1 MKYPQPRPM
10 LKQRA
15 TKPSPF
21 GANLAP
27 KGLSPLAPSFTTG
40 RWFLLVITLFLLA
53 ACQSAQPAKEPNPAP
68 NSTLFT
74 NVNRAAGIVNTR
86 QGNDRAIGQAWGD
99 IDRDGWV
106 DFYVTDTAG
115 PNSLFRNNGDGTF
128 SRSPH
133 DQTVALP
140 NAYSGG
146 ASFADYN
153 NDGWLDLYVVN
164 WGANR
169 LFRNQA
175 GQGFIDVTAQAGVG
189 DEANGQTAS
198 WGDYDNDGWLDLYVA
213 NWACYPRCGR
223 PNQGDTDRLYHNNG
237 DGTFRD
243 VTRLLSGKTN
253 GAGFVASFTDYDND
267 GDLDIYLVNDE
278 FLFPIGNKLWR
289 NDGPGCDGHCF
300 TEVAAEAGAD
310 TRVMGMGLATAD
322 YDNDGDFDFYFSN
335 AGPMTLLQ
343 NQGDGTFADVAAQA
357 GVDMPGNIAWA
368 ATAFDYD
375 NDGWQDLYL
384 AVMTTAN
391 HGGIPANP
399 LFHNNGDGTFTRV
412 RSGSGAADVGPTMG
426 IATADFDNDG
436 WVDLLIGNKDDG
448 YSLLRNQVGAQSG
461 NRWFALQ
468 LVGGGPINRDA
479 IGARVTVRSADGS
492 VQTREVQS
500 GGSLGA
506 GNELKLHFGLG
517 TAVSIPKLTI
527 VWPNGRMQQWQNV
540 PTNQQVTLTY
550 PSNAAVEAAQLT
562 ALYPAILPEKESN
575 PPSLPAITLV
585 VVVGLLITA
594 VISQY
599 PTLRRWPRW
608 GMGLGLLTILAL
620 LGVIWMTAYAT
631 SSNPNR
637 SLRRLLNQA
646 GAAVP
651 QQLPPAP
658 AAKVALGEALFWDPI
673 LSGNQDIACV
683 TCHQPLF
690 ATGDGLSLSIGTG
703 GQGLGPERK
712 LLPTARQLLIPRNA
726 SPIFNLGLEGMDVL
740 FWDGRVQG
748 TVATTFD
755 TPANDDLPFGLD
767 NAIAA
772 QAMFPVTSRDEMR
785 GHRGS
790 RDIFG
795 ERNPFASINDHQ
807 WPAIWDEI
815 MIRVLTIPAY
825 QELFAA
831 AYPDIPLGELRF
843 EQVANGLAAYQME
856 TFTFLDSPW
865 DRYLQ
870 GDEAAISPLAREGAR
885 LFYGDAGCAQCHSGP
900 LLSDMQ
906 FYNIGVPQIG
916 PGKGFEAPLDFGR
929 ARETGDES
937 DLFAFRTPP
946 LRNVA
951 ISGPWM
957 HNGAYVSL
965 ETAVIH
971 HLNPA
976 QAVTNYDFGQLSPLV
991 LAEDSGETAVHTAAL
1006 NAPSFYMPRVTLT
1019 NEEVTA
1025 LLTFLD
1031 SLTSPS
1037 AKDLAHLIPDAVPS
1051 GLRVGG
1057 E

>member
-1 MKYPQPRPM
+1 MSKESDLAMKKLLFLMAFIFLSACQ
-10 LKQRA
+10 
-15 TKPSPF
+15 
-21 GANLAP
+21 LAQTP
-27 KGLSPLAPSFTTG
+27 EESNQAPE
-40 RWFLLVITLFLLA
+40 TLFA
-53 ACQSAQPAKEPNPAP
+53 
-68 NSTLFT
+68 
-74 NVNRAAGIVNTR
+74 NVSRTAGIVNTR

-99 IDRDGWV
+99 INRDGWI
-106 DFYVTDTAG
+106 DFYVTDTEGA
-115 PNSLFRNNGDGTF
+115 NSLFQNNGDGTF
-128 SRSPH
+128 SRSSH
-133 DQTVALP
+133 AKTVALP
-140 NAYSGG
+140 DAYSGG
-146 ASFADYN
+146 ASFADYD

-164 WGANR
+164 WGSNI
-169 LFRNQA
+169 LFHNEA
-175 GQGFIDVTAQAGVG
+175 GQGFVDVTAEAGVG

-198 WGDYDNDGWLDLYVA
+198 WADYDNDGWLDLYVA
-213 NWACYPRCGR
+213 NWACYPQCGR
-223 PNQGDTDRLYHNNG
+223 PNQGDSDRLYHNGG
-237 DGTFRD
+237 DGTFTD
-243 VTRLLSGKTN
+243 VTHLLNGKTY

-267 GDLDIYLVNDE
+267 GDQDIYLVNDE

-289 NDGPGCDGHCF
+289 NDGPDCDADGNVADGNIAHCF

-310 TRVMGMGLATAD
+310 TQVMGMGLATSD

-343 NQGDGTFADVAAQA
+343 NRGDGTFTDVAAQA
-357 GVDMPGNIAWA
+357 GVDLPENIAWA

-391 HGGIPANP
+391 HSEMPTNP

-448 YSLLRNQVGAQSG
+448 YSLLRNQTGAQSG
-461 NRWFALQ
+461 NRWFSLE
-468 LVGGGPINRDA
+468 LVGSGPINRDA
-479 IGARVTVRSADGS
+479 VGARVTVRTADGTL
-492 VQTREVQS
+492 QTREVQN

-506 GNELKLHFGLG
+506 GNELRLHFGVE
-517 TAVSIPKLTI
+517 TAVNITELTI
-527 VWPNGRMQQWQNV
+527 IWPNGRIQQFQNI
-540 PTNQQVTLTY
+540 PTNQRVTFPY
-550 PSNAAVEAAQLT
+550 PVDAAAEAMQLE
-562 ALYPAILPEKESN
+562 ALHPTPANKQATSLNYIPLLIIGNIAAWIVLLVLLLRYRKNLGIRRQWLYWGGALGFIFIVGILLLRHWPTPKQTSN
-575 PPSLPAITLV
+575 PTL
-585 VVVGLLITA
+585 A
-594 VISQY
+594 EQ
-599 PTLRRWPRW
+599 
-608 GMGLGLLTILAL
+608 LA
-620 LGVIWMTAYAT
+620 
-631 SSNPNR
+631 
-637 SLRRLLNQA
+637 QA
-646 GAAVP
+646 GATVP
-651 QQLPPAP
+651 LQLP
-658 AAKVALGEALFWDPI
+658 AASEEKVALGRALFWDPI
-673 LSGNQDIACV
+673 LSGNKEIACV
-683 TCHQPLF
+683 TCHHPLL
-690 ATGDGLSLSIGTG
+690 ATGDGLSLSIGVG
-703 GQGLGPERK
+703 GRGLGAERV
-712 LLPTARQLLIPRNA
+712 LLPSARQLLIPRNA
-726 SPIFNLGLEGMDVL
+726 PPIYNLGLAGMDVL

-748 TVATTFD
+748 SSSTEFD

-767 NAIAA
+767 NAVAA

-795 ERNPFASINDHQ
+795 ERNSLASIDDHQ
-807 WPAIWDEI
+807 WSAMWDGL
-815 MIRVLTIPAY
+815 MQPLLANPAY

-831 AYPDIPLGELRF
+831 AYPAIPLNELGF
-843 EQVANGLAAYQME
+843 EHAANGLAAYQME

-870 GDEAAISPLAREGAR
+870 GDAAAISPAAREGAR
-885 LFYGDAGCAQCHSGP
+885 LFYGEAGCAQCHSGS

-916 PGKGFEAPLDFGR
+916 PGRGFEAPSDFGR
-929 ARETGDES
+929 ASETGDES

-957 HNGAYVSL
+957 HNGAYTSL

-976 QAVTNYDFGQLSPLV
+976 QAVANYDFGQLSPLV
-991 LAEDSGETAVHTAAL
+991 LAEDSGETAVHNAAL
-1006 NAPSFYMPRVTLT
+1006 NASSFYNPPVMLSS
-1019 NEEVTA
+1019 EEITA
-1025 LLTFLD
+1025 VLTFLD

-1037 AKDLAHLIPDAVPS
+1037 ATDLAHLIPDTVPS
-1051 GLRVGG
+1051 GLTVGG